1 MKSTT
6 RKSTARKS
14 GAKNKLSTEKY
25 LGMYRSM
32 LKIRHAESQ
41 VVKMFQS
48 GMIPGFVHSYLGE
61 EAVAVGACA
70 ALKEHDF
77 ITSTHR
83 GHGHLIAKGG
93 KIDKMMA
100 ELSGKETGYC
110 KGKGGSMHIADVSLG
125 IVGANGIVGAGLPIA
140 NGVAL
145 SSQMRGTDQVTLC
158 FFGDGAANQGT
169 FHEALNLA
177 SIWKLPLVF
186 VCENNLYA
194 MSTPQ
199 SYHSNVEHLAER
211 SRSYGIPGVVAK
223 GNEVLDVYEKTAK
236 AVQRAR
242 SGKGP
247 TLIECRTYRKL
258 GHYVG
263 DPGIYRSKEEEAEW
277 EPRDPIL
284 LFSRYLTEKKLADK
298 AKLQQIEEEVG
309 REIEAAIEFAKKSPD
324 PEPEEAMQHVY
335 KDWQWGDEYQ

>member
-1 MKSTT
+1 M
-6 RKSTARKS
+6 
-14 GAKNKLSTEKY
+14 Y
-25 LGMYRSM
+25 IGMYRSM
-32 LKIRHAESQ
+32 LKIRHAENQ
-41 VVKMFQS
+41 VVKMFLS

-61 EAVAVGACA
+61 EAVAVGACS
-70 ALKEHDF
+70 ALKERDL

-93 KIDKMMA
+93 KIDRMMA
-100 ELSGKETGYC
+100 ELFGKETGYC

-199 SYHSNVEHLAER
+199 SYHTNVEHLAER
-211 SRSYGIPGVVAK
+211 SRSYGIPGVVAR
-223 GNEVLDVYEKTAK
+223 GNEVLDVYEKTRK
-236 AVQRAR
+236 AVNRAR
-242 SGKGP
+242 GGKGP
-247 TLIECRTYRKL
+247 SLIECRTYRLL

-263 DPGIYRSKEEEAEW
+263 DPAIYRSKEEEAEW
-277 EPRDPIL
+277 EARDPIL
-284 LFSRYLTEKKLADK
+284 LFARYLTEKKLADE
-298 AKLQQIEEEVG
+298 AKLRQIEDEVV
-309 REIEAAIEFAKKSPD
+309 REIEAAIEFAKTSPD

-335 KDWQWGDEYQ
+335 KDWQWGDEYK